1 MDLLGRHLTGL
12 FDFQGRENRQPFW
25 LWILIVYIVQFVVM
39 MIAMIPIMSSW
50 FSQMMPA
57 MQGDPHRFDN
67 DPQAM
72 FQMMVPMMQSM
83 MTMTVVLAVFFI
95 AMTAA
100 AVVRRLHDSNR
111 SGWWVAPYYAIQIV
125 SPLVSAMIMPRY
137 FSIIAAASSKPGTP
151 PDLSS
156 PAFQQASQSM
166 ALMSLV
172 GTLGF
177 AVMVMMIVFL
187 VLPGTVGPNRFGDDP
202 LDPPFH

>member
-1 MDLLGRHLTGL
+1 MNLLTRHLTGL
-12 FDFQGRENRQPFW
+12 IDFRGRENRQPFW
-25 LWILIVYIVQFVVM
+25 LWILIVYIAQFVIM
-39 MIAMIPIMSSW
+39 MIAMIPIMMSW
-50 FSQMMPA
+50 FSQMTSA
-57 MQGDPHRFDN
+57 MQGDPHRFDK

-83 MTMTVVLAVFFI
+83 MTMSIILGVFFL

-125 SPLVSAMIMPRY
+125 SPLVSASLMPRY
-137 FSIIAAASSKPGTP
+137 FSILAAASGKPGAP
-151 PDLSS
+151 PDLSN

-177 AVMVMMIVFL
+177 AVMVMMIVLL

-202 LDPPFH
+202 LKPPFH